1 MSDSAKKITW
11 FSVIVVIV
19 AVLDQ
24 WSKSTVWNSP
34 ELHRQTLID
43 GWLMFNLTTNPG
55 MAMGISWA
63 PTWVIS
69 IVAIL
74 ATIAITWY
82 AMSIRKYANLGFM
95 ICMGLIIGGAI
106 GNILDRFHRAISGGY
121 GGVLEGHV
129 VDFIH
134 FTYVWPEWVP
144 FLGGNPSFPYIFNV
158 ADIAISVAIITLL
171 VFAKWLLPDEPTKE
185 KKKKE
190 GQEEKAAVPPL
201 SETETSETPDEGDA
215 DSEQPEVLKTDDP
228 IPGPIEDEDPKSPGK
243 G

>member
-11 FSVIVVIV
+11 FSVVVIIV
-19 AVLDQ
+19 AILDQ
-24 WSKSTVWNSP
+24 WSKTVVWNSP
-34 ELHRQTLID
+34 ELHRLTLID

-74 ATIAITWY
+74 ATIGITWY

-95 ICMGLIIGGAI
+95 ICMGLIIGGAL

-134 FTYVWPEWVP
+134 FTYVWPQWMP
-144 FLGGNPSFPYIFNV
+144 FVGGNASFPYIFNV

-171 VFAKWLLPDEPTKE
+171 VFAKWLLPDEPP
-185 KKKKE
+185 KKVKPSE
-190 GQEEKAAVPPL
+190 
-201 SETETSETPDEGDA
+201 ETEPADDSADPGITAPKPESEDRLEGT
-215 DSEQPEVLKTDDP
+215 EDDDLL
-228 IPGPIEDEDPKSPGK
+228 PGPIEDEDPKSPGK